1 MSAKVKQL
9 HDKDNAKIYPV
20 TKAAAVYMSNGKDTV
35 ERILYDE
42 IDQDTEIEFKTNG
55 NIEKTLA
62 SGSKIVTEFGADGTI
77 TETTTNADG
86 VVVQIKTYTFN
97 ADGSIDISVEYDEE
111 EGEE

>member
-1 MSAKVKQL
+1 M
-9 HDKDNAKIYPV
+9 
-20 TKAAAVYMSNGKDTV
+20 
-35 ERILYDE
+35 
-42 IDQDTEIEFKTNG
+42 
-55 NIEKTLA
+55 
-62 SGSKIVTEFGADGTI
+62 TEFGADGTI